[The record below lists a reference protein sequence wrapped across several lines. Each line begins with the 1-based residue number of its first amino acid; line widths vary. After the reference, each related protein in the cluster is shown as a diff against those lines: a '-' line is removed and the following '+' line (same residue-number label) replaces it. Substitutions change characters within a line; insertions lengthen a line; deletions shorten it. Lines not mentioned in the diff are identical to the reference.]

1 MSDHNRFL
9 PHLKQIRAAALELPD
24 AELWPSEDYIVEL
37 KGSTSSHLI
46 TFKRTAY
53 HSKTRGKT
61 YKWLYEGKMW
71 VS

>member
-1 MSDHNRFL
+1 MSDRERFL
-9 PHLKQIRAAALELPD
+9 PHLNQVRAAAQELPD
-24 AELWPSEDYIVEL
+24 AELWPSEDYVVEL

-46 TFKRTAY
+46 TFKRIGY
-53 HSKTRGKT
+53 LSKTRGKT